1 MFCGSDGNLMKI
13 YRCYNNQRDRIHF
26 GSSGSK
32 SSLPKLR
39 TASRSQTVDL
49 MHQRSQTVDLMHQRS
64 QTVDLMHQRSQTV
77 DLMHQR
83 SQTVDLM
90 HQRSQTVDLMHQRL
104 DIIDY
109 NIIPIFLN
117 FFNLTRLKPRQKLIL
132 YILINIFLTITI
144 INCSLNNPG
153 PDVVHTN
160 ESNNNYVISDRL
172 SLYYQ
177 NLQGLIPLTELGKA
191 HPNLDNT
198 KICELHAYVYDK
210 KPDVIILNE
219 TWLKSTILDGE
230 ILPTDKYK
238 IFRCNRTDLSHPPDP
253 ENASK
258 FKKNGGGILIAV
270 SCSLQLAC
278 SRVSLTC
285 KAKLLPIEMIMNDTS
300 KNNRIIG
307 WCAHYHYR
315 HFYPRKLG

>member
-1 MFCGSDGNLMKI
+1 
-13 YRCYNNQRDRIHF
+13 
-26 GSSGSK
+26 
-32 SSLPKLR
+32 
-39 TASRSQTVDL
+39 
-49 MHQRSQTVDLMHQRS
+49 
-64 QTVDLMHQRSQTV
+64 
-77 DLMHQR
+77 
-83 SQTVDLM
+83 
-90 HQRSQTVDLMHQRL
+90 MHQRL

-153 PDVVHTN
+153 PDVAHTN

-172 SLYYQ
+172 SIYNQ
-177 NLQGLIPLTELGKA
+177 NVQGLIPFTELGKA

-219 TWLKSTILDGE
+219 TWLKGTILDGE

-238 IFRCNRTDLSHPPDP
+238 IFRCDRTDLSHPPDP

-258 FKKNGGGILIAV
+258 FKKNGGGVLIAV

-278 SRVSLTC
+278 SRISLTC
-285 KAKLLPIEMIMNDTS
+285 KAELLAIEMIMNDTS
-300 KNNRIIG
+300 KLVITTCYRVGTLGIRNCNEICNALAKLLRKKRVKKFSWLVISISEMPIGKQVQAPTMWNN
-307 WCAHYHYR
+307 C
-315 HFYPRKLG
+315 FLKNSLDLD